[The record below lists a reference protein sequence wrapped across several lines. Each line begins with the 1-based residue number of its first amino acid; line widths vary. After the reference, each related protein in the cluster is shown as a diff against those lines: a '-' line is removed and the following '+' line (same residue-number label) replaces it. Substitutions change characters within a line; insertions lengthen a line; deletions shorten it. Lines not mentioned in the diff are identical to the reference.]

1 MTDFRAGSG
10 MARWLRGGALARSL
24 PVVPGLAFLALF
36 LLLPLGQMVVGSLHD
51 PGTGKISLSG
61 FEMLF
66 RVAGY
71 RRVLWNTLSVGSAC
85 AVLSVGLGYP
95 VAFWLASLGEHRR
108 RRALFL
114 IMAPF
119 WTSVLVRNFAW
130 LVLLGRH
137 GPVATGLAFFA
148 LPGGDALLFN
158 RVVVVA
164 AMVHMLLPMA
174 ILSMV
179 PTHLAIDRQL
189 FSAARTLGAGAA
201 DLFWRV
207 YLPLSLRG
215 CAGAMLL
222 VFLMA
227 LGFFITPMLL
237 GGLHDVL
244 LGELIILQIDH
255 LQNWHFGGALALVI
269 VAVGGVAIVVTNSVF
284 DVSGARAARPPRV
297 ACLVLSDRAARGC
310 SALGRALPL
319 RVSGGA
325 WIGRVCAVYS
335 WSVILSLG
343 APLLA
348 IMPMAFTRDVFL
360 TFPPRLGTFHWFVV
374 YFHDPQWVAAT
385 LASFRIGA
393 GVAVLSVV
401 LAGLAAFAVARAGGR
416 VAGGVILLFMI
427 PLAVPPIVI
436 ALSLF
441 GLFARVSMLATDG
454 AIILGHTVICIPVV
468 FTILL
473 AGFRAYDWRL
483 NQAAATLGARTRTI
497 FRRVTLPLLGSVILS
512 ALVAGF
518 LTSFDELTV
527 ALFLGGGLKTTLP
540 KQMWD
545 AILLEA
551 SPLLAAVSVTMMVIV
566 ILLFL
571 VMEAAREN
579 RFRGG

>member
-1 MTDFRAGSG
+1 MTGGRA
-10 MARWLRGGALARSL
+10 LPLARSL
-24 PVVPGLAFLALF
+24 PLVPGLAFLVIF
-36 LLLPLGQMVVGSLHD
+36 LIVPFGQMVVGSMVD
-51 PGTGKISLSG
+51 PVTGHASLSG
-61 FEMLF
+61 IWTLF

-71 RRVLWNTLSVGSAC
+71 RRVLWNTISVGLSC
-85 AVLSVGLGYP
+85 SVLCVVLGYP
-95 VAFWLASLGEHRR
+95 VAYWLASLDERLR

-114 IMAPF
+114 VMAPF
-119 WTSVLVRNFAW
+119 WTSVLIRSFAW

-137 GPVATGLAFFA
+137 GPVATFLAMFA

-164 AMVHMLLPMA
+164 AMVHVLLPLA
-174 ILSMV
+174 ILSML
-179 PTHLAIDRQL
+179 PAHLSIGRHL
-189 FSAARTLGAGAA
+189 PRAARTLGAGGV

-215 CAGAMLL
+215 SMAAGLL

-269 VAVGGVAIVVTNSVF
+269 VVIGAVAILGANLVF
-284 DVSGARAARPPRV
+284 DLSGSRTAMPPRPLF
-297 ACLVLSDRAARGC
+297 LVFCDRAAWLG
-310 SALGRALPL
+310 SAISRRLPFL
-319 RVSGGA
+319 TQVERWSA
-325 WIGRVCAVYS
+325 QIFAIYS
-335 WSVILSLG
+335 WTVIVSL
-343 APLLA
+343 AVPLLA
-348 IMPMAFTRDVFL
+348 IIPMAFTKSAFL
-360 TFPPRLGTFHWFVV
+360 NFPPKLGTLHWFSV
-374 YFHDPQWVAAT
+374 YFHDPQWISAT
-385 LASFRIGA
+385 MASFRIGFGA
-393 GVAVLSVV
+393 AVLSVL
-401 LAGLAAFAVARAGGR
+401 LAGLAAFGVVRAGSR
-416 VAGGVILLFMI
+416 VAGVIVMLFMI

-436 ALSLF
+436 ALALF
-441 GLFARVSMLATDG
+441 GMFARLSMLATDG

-473 AGFRAYDWRL
+473 GGFRSFDWQL
-483 NQAAATLGARTRTI
+483 NRAATTLGAG
-497 FRRVTLPLLGSVILS
+497 RVSVFCRVMFPLLRPVVIS

-566 ILLFL
+566 IVLFF
-571 VMEAAREN
+571 VMEFAQKGRTEGASKAAS
-579 RFRGG
+579 